1 MSNRSPQL
9 FETEQTS
16 ASQVQDN
23 EMRSLI
29 ERKGEAESHSLLG
42 SETSMPEERKAT
54 RPGHGWWSEQMLVD
68 RSLCGMA
75 ALTSL
80 FAFVI
85 FIISISASPSF
96 SNQLQ
101 KNPNSTSIAFQDGT
115 CGSLEGSYQ
124 FLKFL
129 INVASTMVLGMSN
142 TYQQLAT
149 ALQVRDVAYM
159 LSKYGDCRVGTNSP
173 FAINYKR
180 TGRVKAWLCWSFL
193 ILTSM
198 PVHLLSNS
206 LVGVSTY
213 HKTPNTVYCPET
225 DFESYVSEVH
235 ESGYYY
241 SYNDICSTAF
251 KEGNLTS
258 LAADSEHAGD
268 FGYWEDYFGGSS
280 YSSGSIAAH
289 YNTANCTQG
298 GNLTDSTTCI
308 YSEVRCEDAGSCDK
322 TDEDSENC
330 ALVLRM
336 QPAYILT
343 GCLVAKAAYMVYTMW
358 AARGQIKTHLL
369 NFGDAIVVSSL
380 YSKLKIHGECMTSKG
395 DFHRREVKHTC
406 HKHCKDPEPS
416 DTGEDLGHCQNC
428 KKFNVYYNHTRLPWP
443 SLAMKRKRAFLGTL
457 GQTALT
463 QILILCLFS
472 SGAFAGSIVVA
483 LWTISEWA
491 DRYTG
496 EYPDTPHVKLVVWL
510 SKKVTLAELP
520 LNRISSEIA
529 SYMISNGLQ
538 SVYSTIYLLLIYNF
552 TLISMEF
559 DWGKLEKYGGRL
571 RCTIVKGR
579 QFNQSY
585 MLQLPKRI
593 LFPTMTYSILMHWL
607 LGLSMQTE
615 EKMYETEFNNI
626 FNQYNITLVP

>member
-1 MSNRSPQL
+1 
-9 FETEQTS
+9 
-16 ASQVQDN
+16 
-23 EMRSLI
+23 
-29 ERKGEAESHSLLG
+29 
-42 SETSMPEERKAT
+42 
-54 RPGHGWWSEQMLVD
+54 
-68 RSLCGMA
+68 
-75 ALTSL
+75 
-80 FAFVI
+80 
-85 FIISISASPSF
+85 
-96 SNQLQ
+96 
-101 KNPNSTSIAFQDGT
+101 
-115 CGSLEGSYQ
+115 
-124 FLKFL
+124 
-129 INVASTMVLGMSN
+129 
-142 TYQQLAT
+142 
-149 ALQVRDVAYM
+149 
-159 LSKYGDCRVGTNSP
+159 
-173 FAINYKR
+173 
-180 TGRVKAWLCWSFL
+180 
-193 ILTSM
+193 
-198 PVHLLSNS
+198 
-206 LVGVSTY
+206 
-213 HKTPNTVYCPET
+213 
-225 DFESYVSEVH
+225 
-235 ESGYYY
+235 
-241 SYNDICSTAF
+241 
-251 KEGNLTS
+251 
-258 LAADSEHAGD
+258 
-268 FGYWEDYFGGSS
+268 
-280 YSSGSIAAH
+280 
-289 YNTANCTQG
+289 
-298 GNLTDSTTCI
+298 
-308 YSEVRCEDAGSCDK
+308 
-322 TDEDSENC
+322 
-330 ALVLRM
+330 M

-380 YSKLKIHGECMTSKG
+380 YSKLKIHGECMTRKG

-463 QILILCLFS
+463 QILILCLLS

-538 SVYSTIYLLLIYNF
+538 FVYSTIYLLLIYNL

-593 LFPTMTYSILMHWL
+593 LFPTMTYSILLHWL
-607 LGLSMQTE
+607 LSLSMQTE
-615 EKMYETEFNNI
+615 EKIYETEFNNI
-626 FNQYNITLVP
+626 FNRYNVGSEHA